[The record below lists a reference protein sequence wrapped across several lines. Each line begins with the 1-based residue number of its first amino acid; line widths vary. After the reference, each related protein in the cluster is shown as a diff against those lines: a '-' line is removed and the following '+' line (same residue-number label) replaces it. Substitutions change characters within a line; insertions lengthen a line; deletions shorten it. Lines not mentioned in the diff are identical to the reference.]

1 MGKLHYHTSMSANG
15 SSQHV
20 AKLRQ
25 PLLALL
31 LLVPAPTLGV
41 LGAML
46 WFTDSIIGQA
56 MWAVSKVWIMALPLA
71 WLLWVDRSWISVSP
85 IPRKQMR
92 SALIAAN
99 VTGVLIFALILGGY
113 YLFGRNWMDL
123 DAVRAHLTSVGLDSV
138 PLYLAMCVFWIAVN
152 SAVEE
157 YVWRWFVYTRLAALL
172 PAGAAVIAAG
182 LAFTL
187 HHVFA
192 LGLNFQWDWRI
203 VALASTGV
211 FVGGVTWS
219 ILYAVYRSVWPGWIS
234 HAWADLAI
242 FIIGYQLLFS
252 APGM

>member
-1 MGKLHYHTSMSANG
+1 MSANG
-15 SSQHV
+15 SSQYV
-20 AKLRQ
+20 AKLRH
-25 PLLALL
+25 PLPALL

-46 WFTDSIIGQA
+46 WFTDSIVGQA
-56 MWAVSKVWIMALPLA
+56 MWAASKVWIMALPLA
-71 WLLWVDRSWISVSP
+71 WLLFVDRSYISVSP

-113 YLFGRNWMDL
+113 YLFGREWMDL
-123 DAVRAHLTSVGLDSV
+123 DAVRVHLTSVGLDSV
-138 PLYLAMCVFWIAVN
+138 PLYLAMCVFWIVVN

-157 YVWRWFVYTRLAALL
+157 YVWRWFVYTRLAALIPHRLIL
-172 PAGAAVIAAG
+172 PGVAAG

-203 VALASTGV
+203 VGLASTGV

-219 ILYAVYRSVWPGWIS
+219 ILYAVYRSIWPGWIS

-252 APGM
+252 VSGS